1 VNYVKDLTIDVANLP
16 VRPKVDR
23 NGAVPPRPIKQ

>member
-1 VNYVKDLTIDVANLP
+1 VKDLTIDVANLP

-23 NGAVPPRPIKQ
+23 SGAIPPRPIKQ